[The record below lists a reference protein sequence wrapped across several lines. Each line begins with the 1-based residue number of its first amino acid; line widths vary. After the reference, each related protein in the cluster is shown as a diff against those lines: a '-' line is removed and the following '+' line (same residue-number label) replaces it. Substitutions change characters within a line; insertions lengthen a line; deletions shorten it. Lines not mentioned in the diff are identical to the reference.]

1 MRIHVTT
8 EDNLDHAIADNRRP
22 GTEFVLSAG
31 VHWTRGTWAHGANWE
46 RMLAPGCSILPKDG
60 PWTIKLHPDAPRSL
74 DGNPRPEMDVRAF
87 TAGEGFYMASGR
99 IDGNQAALP
108 DVRVTSALRAFRGTT
123 EDMAF
128 CGCRGDYG
136 AEVEAFPLSFHGPGA
151 SRLKGETR
159 IDYCASDAY
168 VSALNFGH
176 VGGTG
181 VTEVEN
187 VNVDIGDG
195 NWFAFGVNERV
206 RIHKGIVVG
215 RLRHL
220 VYNDTDRTDDVIVS
234 NVVVIG
240 GVERVLALIVKPQS
254 PTWKGNVVLSRIE
267 CDVLDDGA
275 GDARIVEVWDQTNA
289 QLLTGPV
296 LVKDSTFTSS
306 APRVWA
312 VSAVTG
318 SRAPLVMATS
328 AIPIWAA
335 VNGPGTILNCIR
347 T

>member
-60 PWTIKLHPDAPRSL
+60 PWTIMLHPDAPRSH
-74 DGNPRPEMDVRAF
+74 DGNARPEKDVRAF
-87 TAGEGFYMASGR
+87 TAGEGFRMVGGR
-99 IDGNQAALP
+99 VCGNQAALS
-108 DVRVTSALRAFRGTT
+108 DVRVTSALRAFHGEI

-128 CGCRGDYG
+128 GGCRGDYG
-136 AEVEAFPLSFHGPGA
+136 AQVEAFPLSFHGPGA
-151 SRLKGETR
+151 SRMRGKTR
-159 IDYCASDAY
+159 IDDCAAISY
-168 VSALNFGH
+168 VSALNLGH

-181 VTEVEN
+181 LTEVEN
-187 VNVDIGDG
+187 VSVDIGDG

-206 RIHKGIVVG
+206 RINQGSVAG
-215 RLRHL
+215 RLGHL
-220 VYNDTDRTDDVIVS
+220 VYNDTDRTDDVCIS

-254 PTWKGNVVLSRIE
+254 PTWKGNVVLSSIA

-275 GDARIVEVWDQTNA
+275 GDARIVEVWDQTGA

-296 LVKDSTFTSS
+296 LVKDSAFTSS
-306 APRVWA
+306 ATRVWA

-318 SRAPLVMATS
+318 SRAPLVVATS
-328 AIPIWAA
+328 EIPTRAA
-335 VNGPGTILNCIR
+335 VNGPGIILNCIR

>member
-1 MRIHVTT
+1 MRIHVST

-31 VHWTRGTWAHGANWE
+31 IHWTRGTWAHGANWE

-60 PWTIKLHPDAPRSL
+60 PWTIKLHPEAPRSL
-74 DGNPRPEMDVRAF
+74 DGNPRPEKDVRAF
-87 TAGEGFYMASGR
+87 TAGEGFRMVGGR
-99 IDGNQAALP
+99 IDGNQADLP
-108 DVRVTSALRAFRGTT
+108 DVRVTSALRAFWGET

-136 AEVEAFPLSFHGPGA
+136 AQVEAFPVSFHGPGA
-151 SRLKGETR
+151 SKMKGKTLIE
-159 IDYCASDAY
+159 DCASNAY
-168 VSALNFGH
+168 VSAINFGH
-176 VGGTG
+176 VGGAG
-181 VTEVEN
+181 MTEVES
-187 VNVDIGDG
+187 VGVDIGNG

-206 RIHKGIVVG
+206 RIAKGEVRG
-215 RLRHL
+215 RLKHL
-220 VYNDTDRTDDVIVS
+220 VYNDTDRTDDVCIS
-234 NVVVIG
+234 NVVMIG

-254 PTWKGNVVLSRIE
+254 PTWKGNVVLSNIAGP
-267 CDVLDDGA
+267 VLDDGA

-289 QLLTGPV
+289 QFLTGPV
-296 LVKDSTFTSS
+296 LVKDSAFTSS

-318 SRAPLVMATS
+318 SRAPLVVATS
-328 AIPIWAA
+328 EIPARAA
-335 VNGPGTILNCIR
+335 VNGPGTVLNCIH